1 MSAGLRKLRT
11 VLDAVAGGICSAP
24 LDYLP
29 DMTDLTA
36 QTQKADVL
44 LEALPYMQGFRGC
57 TFLIKVGGS
66 AMEDP
71 VVVDQFLRD
80 VVFLEAVGI
89 NPVIVHGGGKAISKA
104 MQESGLEARFVNGMR
119 VTDEETIK
127 IVEETLARV
136 INPEIVSKINA
147 FGGKAVGIPGTEVFQ
162 GQRMKAEL
170 GWVGEVTDCRLG
182 LIQAAVAGEF
192 VPVVSPVARDV
203 ATGRTLNVNADLA
216 ACALATRLKA
226 TKLIFLSD
234 VRGVMRDPKDDS
246 TLIPSLDEASIA
258 ALKAEGIISG
268 GMIPKVDSSLASLR
282 GGVGKVH
289 LIDGRIPHAL
299 ILEIFTDRG
308 IGTEIHL

>member
-1 MSAGLRKLRT
+1 MRG
-11 VLDAVAGGICSAP
+11 DAYPATFP
-24 LDYLP
+24 LP
-29 DMTDLTA
+29 PMTDLES
-36 QTQKADVL
+36 QTRKADVL

-71 VVVDQFLRD
+71 AVVDTFLKD

-104 MQESGLEARFVNGMR
+104 MQESGLEAKFINGMR

-127 IVEETLARV
+127 IVEQTLARV
-136 INPEIVSKINA
+136 INPEIVNKINA
-147 FGGKAVGIPGTEVFQ
+147 FGGKAVGIPGTEVFT
-162 GQRMKAEL
+162 GEKMKAEL
-170 GWVGEVTDCRLG
+170 GWVGEVTGCKLG

-192 VPVVSPVARDV
+192 VPVVSPVAREN
-203 ATGRTLNVNADLA
+203 ASGKTLNVNADLA
-216 ACALATRLKA
+216 ACALATGLKA

-234 VRGVMRDPKDDS
+234 VRGVMRDHKDES
-246 TLIPSLDEASIA
+246 TLIPSLDAAAIE
-258 ALKAEGIISG
+258 ALKKDGIISG
-268 GMIPKVDSSLASLR
+268 GMIPKVDSSLESLR

-299 ILEIFTDRG
+299 ILEIFTDVG

>member
-1 MSAGLRKLRT
+1 
-11 VLDAVAGGICSAP
+11 
-24 LDYLP
+24 
-29 DMTDLTA
+29 MTDLQS
-36 QTQKADVL
+36 QTRKADVL

-71 VVVDQFLRD
+71 AVVNTFLKD

-104 MQESGLEARFVNGMR
+104 MQESGLEAKFINGMR

-127 IVEETLARV
+127 IVEQTLARV
-136 INPEIVSKINA
+136 INPEIVDKINA
-147 FGGKAVGIPGTEVFQ
+147 FGGKAVGVPGTEVFT
-162 GQRMKAEL
+162 GEKMKAEL
-170 GWVGEVTDCRLG
+170 GWVGEVTGCKLG

-192 VPVVSPVARDV
+192 VPVVSPVAREN
-203 ATGRTLNVNADLA
+203 ASGKTLNVNADLA
-216 ACALATRLKA
+216 ACALATGLQA

-234 VRGVMRDPKDDS
+234 VRGVMRDPKDES
-246 TLIPSLDEASIA
+246 TLIPSLNPA
-258 ALKAEGIISG
+258 AIEQLKKDGIISG
-268 GMIPKVDSSLASLR
+268 GMIPKVDSALESLR

-299 ILEIFTDRG
+299 ILEIFTDVG

>member
-1 MSAGLRKLRT
+1 
-11 VLDAVAGGICSAP
+11 
-24 LDYLP
+24 
-29 DMTDLTA
+29 MTDLQS
-36 QTQKADVL
+36 QTHKADVL

-71 VVVDQFLRD
+71 AVVNTFLKD

-89 NPVIVHGGGKAISKA
+89 NPVIGPGGGKAISKA
-104 MQESGLEARFVNGMR
+104 MQESGLEAKFINGMR

-127 IVEETLARV
+127 IVEQTLARV
-136 INPEIVSKINA
+136 INPEIVDKINT
-147 FGGKAVGIPGTEVFQ
+147 FGGKAVGVPGTEVFM
-162 GQRMKAEL
+162 GEKMKAEL
-170 GWVGEVTDCRLG
+170 GWVGEVTGCKLG
-182 LIQAAVAGEF
+182 LIQAAVSGEF
-192 VPVVSPVARDV
+192 VPVVSPVARET
-203 ATGRTLNVNADLA
+203 ASGKTLNVNADLA

-234 VRGVMRDPKDDS
+234 VRGVMRDPKDES
-246 TLIPSLDEASIA
+246 TLIPSLNPA
-258 ALKAEGIISG
+258 AIEQLKKDSIISG
-268 GMIPKVDSSLASLR
+268 GMIPKVDSSLESLR

-299 ILEIFTDRG
+299 ILEIFTDVG

>member
-1 MSAGLRKLRT
+1 LNTSQ
-11 VLDAVAGGICSAP
+11 P
-24 LDYLP
+24 
-29 DMTDLTA
+29 TA
-36 QTQKADVL
+36 KAAVL
-44 LEALPYMQGFRGC
+44 LEALPYMQAYRGC

-71 VVVDQFLRD
+71 SVVDTFLKD

-104 MQESGLEARFVNGMR
+104 MQESGLEARFINGMR

-127 IVEETLARV
+127 IVEQTLARI
-136 INPEIVSKINA
+136 INPEIVTKINA
-147 FGGKAVGIPGTEVFQ
+147 FGGKAVGVPGTEVFL
-162 GQRMKAEL
+162 GEKMKGDL
-170 GWVGEVTDCRLG
+170 GWVGEVNDCKLG

-192 VPVVSPVARDV
+192 VPVVSPVAREPES
-203 ATGRTLNVNADLA
+203 GRTLNVNADLA
-216 ACALATRLKA
+216 ACALATRLQA

-234 VRGVMRDPKDDS
+234 VRGVLRDPKDES
-246 TLIPSLDEASIA
+246 TLIPSLNPAYITD
-258 ALKAEGIISG
+258 LKNQGIISG

-299 ILEIFTDRG
+299 ILEIFTDIG
-308 IGTEIHL
+308 IGTEITL

>member
-1 MSAGLRKLRT
+1 MNESQIK
-11 VLDAVAGGICSAP
+11 
-24 LDYLP
+24 
-29 DMTDLTA
+29 
-36 QTQKADVL
+36 KADVL

-71 VVVDQFLRD
+71 AVVDTFLKD

-104 MQESGLEARFVNGMR
+104 MKDSGLEAKFINGMR

-127 IVEETLARV
+127 IVEQTLARV
-136 INPEIVSKINA
+136 INPEIVNKINA
-147 FGGKAVGIPGTEVFQ
+147 FGGKAVGVPGTEVFT
-162 GQRMKAEL
+162 GEKMKGDL
-170 GWVGEVTDCRLG
+170 GWVGEVNDCKLG

-192 VPVVSPVARDV
+192 VPVVSPVAREMES
-203 ATGRTLNVNADLA
+203 GKTLNVNADLA

-234 VRGVMRDPKDDS
+234 VRGVMRDFKDDS
-246 TLIPSLDEASIA
+246 TLIPSLNPA
-258 ALKAEGIISG
+258 AIEDLKKEGIISG
-268 GMIPKVDSSLASLR
+268 GMIPKVDSSLESLR

-299 ILEIFTDRG
+299 ILEIFTDVG

>member
-1 MSAGLRKLRT
+1 MTPITDPILKAP
-11 VLDAVAGGICSAP
+11 VLI
-24 LDYLP
+24 
-29 DMTDLTA
+29 
-36 QTQKADVL
+36 
-44 LEALPYMQGFRGC
+44 EALPYMQSFRGC

-71 VVVDQFLRD
+71 ALVDRFLRD

-104 MQESGLEARFVNGMR
+104 MTDAGLQARFVNGMR

-136 INPEIVSKINA
+136 INPEIVTKINA
-147 FGGKAVGIPGTEVFQ
+147 FGGKAVGVPGTEVFT
-162 GQRMKAEL
+162 GEKMKGDL
-170 GWVGEVTDCRLG
+170 GWVGEVTDCKLG

-192 VPVVSPVARDV
+192 VPVVSPVAREL
-203 ATGRTLNVNADLA
+203 ASGKTLNVNADLA
-216 ACALATRLKA
+216 ACAMATSLKA

-234 VRGVMRDPKDDS
+234 VLGVMRDPKDS
-246 TLIPSLDEASIA
+246 TTLIPSLDPDGIQK
-258 ALKAEGIISG
+258 LKSDGIISG
-268 GMIPKVDSSLASLR
+268 GMIPKVDSSLESLR

-299 ILEIFTDRG
+299 ILEIFTDIG

>member
-1 MSAGLRKLRT
+1 
-11 VLDAVAGGICSAP
+11 
-24 LDYLP
+24 
-29 DMTDLTA
+29 MTDLDS
-36 QTQKADVL
+36 QTRKADVL

-71 VVVDQFLRD
+71 AVVNTFLKD

-104 MQESGLEARFVNGMR
+104 MQESGLEAKFINGMR

-127 IVEETLARV
+127 IVEQTLARV
-136 INPEIVSKINA
+136 INPEIVDKINA
-147 FGGKAVGIPGTEVFQ
+147 FGGKAVGVPGTEVFT
-162 GQRMKAEL
+162 GEKMKAEL
-170 GWVGEVTDCRLG
+170 GWVGEVTGCKLG

-192 VPVVSPVARDV
+192 VPVVSPVAREN
-203 ATGRTLNVNADLA
+203 ASGKTLNVNADLA

-234 VRGVMRDPKDDS
+234 VRGVMRDPKDES
-246 TLIPSLDEASIA
+246 TLIPSLDPAAID
-258 ALKAEGIISG
+258 ALKKEGIISG
-268 GMIPKVDSSLASLR
+268 GMIPKVDSSLESLR

-299 ILEIFTDRG
+299 ILEIFTDVG

>member
-1 MSAGLRKLRT
+1 
-11 VLDAVAGGICSAP
+11 
-24 LDYLP
+24 
-29 DMTDLTA
+29 MTPITDPI
-36 QTQKADVL
+36 QKAPVL
-44 LEALPYMQGFRGC
+44 VEALPYMQSFRGC

-71 VVVDQFLRD
+71 ALVDRFLRD

-104 MQESGLEARFVNGMR
+104 MTDAGLQARFVNGMR

-127 IVEETLARV
+127 IVEDTLARV
-136 INPEIVSKINA
+136 INPEIVSKINL
-147 FGGKAVGIPGTEVFQ
+147 FGGKAVGVPGTEVFT
-162 GQRMKAEL
+162 GEKMKGDL
-170 GWVGEVTDCRLG
+170 GWVGEVTDCKLG

-192 VPVVSPVARDV
+192 VPVVSPVAREL
-203 ATGRTLNVNADLA
+203 ASGKTLNVNADLA

-234 VRGVMRDPKDDS
+234 VLGVMRDPKDS
-246 TLIPSLDEASIA
+246 TTLIPSLDPEGIQK
-258 ALKAEGIISG
+258 LKSEGIISG
-268 GMIPKVDSSLASLR
+268 GMIPKVDSSLESLR

-299 ILEIFTDRG
+299 ILEIFTDIG

>member
-1 MSAGLRKLRT
+1 
-11 VLDAVAGGICSAP
+11 
-24 LDYLP
+24 
-29 DMTDLTA
+29 MTDLDS
-36 QTQKADVL
+36 QTRKADVL

-71 VVVDQFLRD
+71 AVVNTFLKD

-104 MQESGLEARFVNGMR
+104 MQESGLEAKFINGMR

-127 IVEETLARV
+127 IVEQTLARV
-136 INPEIVSKINA
+136 INPEIVDKLNA
-147 FGGKAVGIPGTEVFQ
+147 FGGKAVGVPGTEVFT
-162 GQRMKAEL
+162 GEKMKAEL
-170 GWVGEVTDCRLG
+170 GWVGEVTGCKLG

-192 VPVVSPVARDV
+192 VPVVSPVARENDS
-203 ATGRTLNVNADLA
+203 GKTLNVNADLA

-234 VRGVMRDPKDDS
+234 VRGVMRDPKDES
-246 TLIPSLDEASIA
+246 TLIPSLDPAAID
-258 ALKAEGIISG
+258 ALKKEGIISG
-268 GMIPKVDSSLASLR
+268 GMIPKVDSSLESLR

-299 ILEIFTDRG
+299 ILEIFTDVG

>member
-1 MSAGLRKLRT
+1 MSILE
-11 VLDAVAGGICSAP
+11 S
-24 LDYLP
+24 
-29 DMTDLTA
+29 
-36 QTQKADVL
+36 QTRKADVL

-71 VVVDQFLRD
+71 AVVDTFLRD

-104 MQESGLEARFVNGMR
+104 MKDSGLEARFVNGMR

-136 INPEIVSKINA
+136 INPEIVSKINQ
-147 FGGKAVGIPGTEVFQ
+147 FGGKAVGIPGTEVFI
-162 GQRMKAEL
+162 GEKMKAEL
-170 GWVGEVTDCRLG
+170 GWVGEVTDCKLG

-192 VPVVSPVARDV
+192 VPVVSPVAREI
-203 ATGRTLNVNADLA
+203 ASGKTLNVNADLA

-234 VRGVMRDPKDDS
+234 VRGVMRDPKDEA
-246 TLIPSLDEASIA
+246 TLIPSLDEAGIE
-258 ALKAEGIISG
+258 ALKKEGVISG
-268 GMIPKVDSSLASLR
+268 GMIPKVDSSLESLR

-299 ILEIFTDRG
+299 ILEIFTDGG

>member
-1 MSAGLRKLRT
+1 MNE
-11 VLDAVAGGICSAP
+11 
-24 LDYLP
+24 
-29 DMTDLTA
+29 
-36 QTQKADVL
+36 TQIKKADVL

-71 VVVDQFLRD
+71 AVVDTFLKD

-104 MQESGLEARFVNGMR
+104 MKDSGLEAKFINGMR

-127 IVEETLARV
+127 IVEQTLARV
-136 INPEIVSKINA
+136 INPQIVNKINA
-147 FGGKAVGIPGTEVFQ
+147 FGGKAVGVPGTEVLT
-162 GQRMKAEL
+162 GEKMKGDL
-170 GWVGEVTDCRLG
+170 GWVGEVNDCKLG

-192 VPVVSPVARDV
+192 VPVVSPVARENES
-203 ATGRTLNVNADLA
+203 GKTLNVNADLA

-234 VRGVMRDPKDDS
+234 VRGVMRDFKDES
-246 TLIPSLDEASIA
+246 TLIPSLNPA
-258 ALKAEGIISG
+258 AIEDLKKEGIISG
-268 GMIPKVDSSLASLR
+268 GMIPKVDSSLESLR

-299 ILEIFTDRG
+299 ILEIFTDVG

>member
-1 MSAGLRKLRT
+1 MS
-11 VLDAVAGGICSAP
+11 LDA
-24 LDYLP
+24 Y
-29 DMTDLTA
+29 TT
-36 QTQKADVL
+36 KAATL
-44 LEALPYMQGFRGC
+44 IEALPYMQSFRGC
-57 TFLIKVGGS
+57 TFLIKWGGS

-71 VVVDQFLRD
+71 TLVDRFLRD

-104 MQESGLEARFVNGMR
+104 MNDAGLQARFVNGMR

-127 IVEETLARV
+127 IVEDTLARV
-136 INPEIVSKINA
+136 INPEIVTKINA
-147 FGGKAVGIPGTEVFQ
+147 FGGKAVGIPGTEVFA
-162 GQRMKAEL
+162 GEKMKGEL

-192 VPVVSPVARDV
+192 VPVVSPVAREMV
-203 ATGRTLNVNADLA
+203 SGRTLNVNADLA

-234 VRGVMRDPKDDS
+234 VLGVMRDPKDES
-246 TLIPSLDEASIA
+246 TLIPSLNPA
-258 ALKAEGIISG
+258 AIDKLKADGIISG

-299 ILEIFTDRG
+299 ILEIFTDVG
-308 IGTEIHL
+308 IGTEIVL

>member
-1 MSAGLRKLRT
+1 MKL
-11 VLDAVAGGICSAP
+11 P
-24 LDYLP
+24 QQ
-29 DMTDLTA
+29 TA
-36 QTQKADVL
+36 KAAVL
-44 LEALPYMQGFRGC
+44 LEALPYMQSYRGC

-71 VVVDQFLRD
+71 AVVDTFLKD

-104 MQESGLEARFVNGMR
+104 MLDSGLEARFINGMR

-127 IVEETLARV
+127 IVEQTLARV
-136 INPEIVSKINA
+136 INPEIVNKINA
-147 FGGKAVGIPGTEVFQ
+147 FGGKAVGVPGTEVFL
-162 GQRMKAEL
+162 GDKMKGDL
-170 GWVGEVTDCRLG
+170 GWVGEVTDCKLG

-192 VPVVSPVARDV
+192 VPVVSPVARELES
-203 ATGRTLNVNADLA
+203 GKTLNVNADLA

-234 VRGVMRDPKDDS
+234 VRGVLRDPADES
-246 TLIPSLDEASIA
+246 TLIPSLNPAYITD
-258 ALKAEGIISG
+258 LKNQGIISG

-299 ILEIFTDRG
+299 ILEIFTDIG
-308 IGTEIHL
+308 IGTEITL

>member
-1 MSAGLRKLRT
+1 
-11 VLDAVAGGICSAP
+11 
-24 LDYLP
+24 
-29 DMTDLTA
+29 MTDLQP
-36 QTQKADVL
+36 QTHKADVL

-71 VVVDQFLRD
+71 VVVNTFLKD

-104 MQESGLEARFVNGMR
+104 MQESGLEAKFINGMR

-127 IVEETLARV
+127 IVEQTLARV
-136 INPEIVSKINA
+136 INPEIVDKINT
-147 FGGKAVGIPGTEVFQ
+147 FGGKAVGVPGTEVFM
-162 GQRMKAEL
+162 GEKMKAEL
-170 GWVGEVTDCRLG
+170 GWVGEVTGCKLG
-182 LIQAAVAGEF
+182 LIQAAVSGEF
-192 VPVVSPVARDV
+192 VPVVSPVARET
-203 ATGRTLNVNADLA
+203 ASGKTLNVNADLA

-234 VRGVMRDPKDDS
+234 VRGVMRDPKDES
-246 TLIPSLDEASIA
+246 TLIPSLNPA
-258 ALKAEGIISG
+258 AIEQLKKDSIISG
-268 GMIPKVDSSLASLR
+268 GMIPKVDSSLESLR

-299 ILEIFTDRG
+299 ILEIFTDVG

>member
-1 MSAGLRKLRT
+1 MSHLE
-11 VLDAVAGGICSAP
+11 S
-24 LDYLP
+24 
-29 DMTDLTA
+29 
-36 QTQKADVL
+36 QTRKADVL

-71 VVVDQFLRD
+71 AVVDTFLKD

-104 MQESGLEARFVNGMR
+104 MQESGLEAKFINGMR

-127 IVEETLARV
+127 IVEQTLARV
-136 INPEIVSKINA
+136 INPEIVEKLNA
-147 FGGKAVGIPGTEVFQ
+147 FGGKAVGIPGTEVFT
-162 GQRMKAEL
+162 GEKMKAEL
-170 GWVGEVTDCRLG
+170 GWVGEVTGCKLG

-192 VPVVSPVARDV
+192 VPVVSPVAREN
-203 ATGRTLNVNADLA
+203 ASGKTLNVNADLA

-234 VRGVMRDPKDDS
+234 VRGVMRDPKDES
-246 TLIPSLDEASIA
+246 TLIPSLDAA
-258 ALKAEGIISG
+258 AVDALKKEGIISG
-268 GMIPKVDSSLASLR
+268 GMIPKMDSSLESLR

-299 ILEIFTDRG
+299 ILEIFTDVG

>member
-1 MSAGLRKLRT
+1 MQDQIR
-11 VLDAVAGGICSAP
+11 
-24 LDYLP
+24 
-29 DMTDLTA
+29 
-36 QTQKADVL
+36 KADVL
-44 LEALPYMQGFRGC
+44 LEALPYMQSFRGC

-71 VVVDQFLRD
+71 TLVEQLLRD

-104 MQESGLEARFVNGMR
+104 MEEAGLKANFIGGMR
-119 VTDEETIK
+119 VTDADTIR

-136 INPEIVSKINA
+136 INPEIVSRINH
-147 FGGKAVGIPGTEVFQ
+147 FGGKAVGVPGTEVFLGEKMPGKDPAT
-162 GQRMKAEL
+162 GQLVDL
-170 GWVGEVTDCRLG
+170 GFVGLVTDCKLG

-192 VPVVSPVARDV
+192 VPVVSPVARENNS
-203 ATGRTLNVNADLA
+203 GSTLNVNADLA

-226 TKLIFLSD
+226 AKLIFLSD
-234 VRGVMRDPKDDS
+234 VLGVMKDPKDPA
-246 TLIPSLDEASIA
+246 TLIPTLDPIEIDR
-258 ALKAEGIISG
+258 LKRDGIISG

-299 ILEIFTDRG
+299 ILEIFTDVG

>member
-1 MSAGLRKLRT
+1 
-11 VLDAVAGGICSAP
+11 
-24 LDYLP
+24 
-29 DMTDLTA
+29 
-36 QTQKADVL
+36 
-44 LEALPYMQGFRGC
+44 MQSFRGS

-66 AMEDP
+66 AMEEP
-71 VVVDQFLRD
+71 AVVEQFLRD

-104 MQESGLEARFVNGMR
+104 MQESGLEARFINGMR

-136 INPEIVSKINA
+136 INPGIVQNINQR
-147 FGGKAVGIPGTEVFQ
+147 GGKAVGIPGTEVF
-162 GQRMKAEL
+162 GGRRMVGDL
-170 GWVGEVTDCRLG
+170 GWVGEVEHCRTG
-182 LIQAAVAGEF
+182 LVQAAVAGEF
-192 VPVVSPVARDV
+192 VPVVSPVARDI
-203 ATGRTLNVNADLA
+203 ATGKTLNVNADLA
-216 ACALATRLKA
+216 ACALATELKA
-226 TKLIFLSD
+226 AKLIFLSD

-246 TLIPSLDEASIA
+246 TLISTLDEAAISD
-258 ALKAEGIISG
+258 LKAQGVISG

-299 ILEIFTDRG
+299 ILEIFTRSG

>member
-1 MSAGLRKLRT
+1 MSLAQQ
-11 VLDAVAGGICSAP
+11 
-24 LDYLP
+24 
-29 DMTDLTA
+29 TA
-36 QTQKADVL
+36 KAAVL
-44 LEALPYMQGFRGC
+44 LEALPYMQAYRGC

-71 VVVDQFLRD
+71 AVVDTFLKD

-104 MQESGLEARFVNGMR
+104 MQDSGLEARFINGMR

-127 IVEETLARV
+127 IVEQTLARI
-136 INPEIVSKINA
+136 INPNIVNKLNS
-147 FGGKAVGIPGTEVFQ
+147 FGGKAVGIPGTEVFL
-162 GQRMKAEL
+162 GDKMKGDL
-170 GWVGEVTDCRLG
+170 GWVGEVNDCKLG

-192 VPVVSPVARDV
+192 VPVVSPVAREV
-203 ATGRTLNVNADLA
+203 ESGRTLNVNADLA

-226 TKLIFLSD
+226 SKLIFLSD
-234 VRGVMRDPKDDS
+234 VRGVLRDPKDES
-246 TLIPSLDEASIA
+246 TLIPSLNPAYITD
-258 ALKAEGIISG
+258 LKAQGVISG

-299 ILEIFTDRG
+299 ILEIFTDIG
-308 IGTEIHL
+308 IGTEITL

>member
-1 MSAGLRKLRT
+1 
-11 VLDAVAGGICSAP
+11 
-24 LDYLP
+24 
-29 DMTDLTA
+29 MTPITDPI
-36 QTQKADVL
+36 QKAPVL
-44 LEALPYMQGFRGC
+44 IEALPYMQSFRGC

-71 VVVDQFLRD
+71 ALVDRFLRD

-104 MQESGLEARFVNGMR
+104 MTDAGLQARFVNGMR

-127 IVEETLARV
+127 IVEDTLARV
-136 INPEIVSKINA
+136 INPEIVSKINL
-147 FGGKAVGIPGTEVFQ
+147 FGGKAVGVPGTEVFT
-162 GQRMKAEL
+162 GEKMKGDL
-170 GWVGEVTDCRLG
+170 GWVGEVTDCKLG

-192 VPVVSPVARDV
+192 VPVVSPVAREL
-203 ATGRTLNVNADLA
+203 ASGKTLNVNADLA

-234 VRGVMRDPKDDS
+234 VLGVMRDPKDS
-246 TLIPSLDEASIA
+246 TTLIPSLDPEGIQK
-258 ALKAEGIISG
+258 LKSDGIISG
-268 GMIPKVDSSLASLR
+268 GMIPKVDSSLESLR

-299 ILEIFTDRG
+299 ILEIFTDIG

>member
-1 MSAGLRKLRT
+1 MNDQIK
-11 VLDAVAGGICSAP
+11 
-24 LDYLP
+24 
-29 DMTDLTA
+29 
-36 QTQKADVL
+36 KADVL

-71 VVVDQFLRD
+71 AVVDTFLKD

-104 MQESGLEARFVNGMR
+104 MKDSGLEAKFINGMR

-127 IVEETLARV
+127 IVEQTLARI
-136 INPEIVSKINA
+136 INPEIVNKIND
-147 FGGKAVGIPGTEVFQ
+147 FGGKAVGVPGTEVFT
-162 GQRMKAEL
+162 GEKMKGDL
-170 GWVGEVTDCRLG
+170 GWVGEVNDCKLG

-192 VPVVSPVARDV
+192 VPVVSPVAREL
-203 ATGRTLNVNADLA
+203 ASGKTLNVNADLA

-246 TLIPSLDEASIA
+246 TLIPSLDPA
-258 ALKAEGIISG
+258 AIEGLKKEGIISG
-268 GMIPKVDSSLASLR
+268 GMIPKVDSSLESLR

-299 ILEIFTDRG
+299 ILEIFTDVG

>member
-1 MSAGLRKLRT
+1 
-11 VLDAVAGGICSAP
+11 
-24 LDYLP
+24 
-29 DMTDLTA
+29 MTDLDS
-36 QTQKADVL
+36 QTRKADVL

-71 VVVDQFLRD
+71 AVVNTFLKD

-104 MQESGLEARFVNGMR
+104 MQESGLEAKFINGMR

-127 IVEETLARV
+127 IVEQTLARV
-136 INPEIVSKINA
+136 INPEIVDKIND
-147 FGGKAVGIPGTEVFQ
+147 FGGKAVGVPGTEVFT
-162 GQRMKAEL
+162 GEKMKAEL
-170 GWVGEVTDCRLG
+170 GWVGEVTGCKLG

-192 VPVVSPVARDV
+192 VPVVSPVAREN
-203 ATGRTLNVNADLA
+203 ASGKTLNVNADLA
-216 ACALATRLKA
+216 ACALATRLQA

-234 VRGVMRDPKDDS
+234 VRGVMRDPKDES
-246 TLIPSLDEASIA
+246 TLIPSLDPAAID
-258 ALKAEGIISG
+258 ALKKEGIISG
-268 GMIPKVDSSLASLR
+268 GMIPKVDSSLESLR

-299 ILEIFTDRG
+299 ILEIFTDVG

>member
-1 MSAGLRKLRT
+1 MNDPIK
-11 VLDAVAGGICSAP
+11 
-24 LDYLP
+24 
-29 DMTDLTA
+29 
-36 QTQKADVL
+36 KADVL

-71 VVVDQFLRD
+71 AVVDTFLKD

-104 MQESGLEARFVNGMR
+104 MKDSGLEAKFINGMR

-127 IVEETLARV
+127 IVEQTLARI
-136 INPEIVSKINA
+136 INPEIVNKIND
-147 FGGKAVGIPGTEVFQ
+147 FGGKAVGVPGTEVFA
-162 GQRMKAEL
+162 GEKMKGDL
-170 GWVGEVTDCRLG
+170 GWVGEVTDCKLG

-192 VPVVSPVARDV
+192 VPVVSPVAREL
-203 ATGRTLNVNADLA
+203 ASGKTLNVNADLA

-246 TLIPSLDEASIA
+246 TLIPSLDPA
-258 ALKAEGIISG
+258 AIEGLKKEGIISG
-268 GMIPKVDSSLASLR
+268 GMIPKVDSSLESLR

-299 ILEIFTDRG
+299 ILEIFTDVG

>member
-1 MSAGLRKLRT
+1 
-11 VLDAVAGGICSAP
+11 
-24 LDYLP
+24 
-29 DMTDLTA
+29 MTDLDS
-36 QTQKADVL
+36 QTRKADVL

-71 VVVDQFLRD
+71 AVVNTFLKD

-104 MQESGLEARFVNGMR
+104 MQESGLEAKFINGMR

-127 IVEETLARV
+127 IVEQTLARV
-136 INPEIVSKINA
+136 INPEIVDKLNA
-147 FGGKAVGIPGTEVFQ
+147 FGGKAVGVPGTEVFT
-162 GQRMKAEL
+162 GEKMKAEL
-170 GWVGEVTDCRLG
+170 GWVGEVTGCKLG

-192 VPVVSPVARDV
+192 VPVVSPVARENDS
-203 ATGRTLNVNADLA
+203 GKTLNVNADLA

-234 VRGVMRDPKDDS
+234 VRGVMRDPKDES
-246 TLIPSLDEASIA
+246 TLIPSLDPAAID
-258 ALKAEGIISG
+258 ALKKEGIING
-268 GMIPKVDSSLASLR
+268 GMIPKVDSSLESLR

-299 ILEIFTDRG
+299 ILEIFTDVG

>member
-1 MSAGLRKLRT
+1 MS
-11 VLDAVAGGICSAP
+11 LDSS
-24 LDYLP
+24 
-29 DMTDLTA
+29 TT
-36 QTQKADVL
+36 KAATL
-44 LEALPYMQGFRGC
+44 IEALPYMQNFRGC

-66 AMEDP
+66 AMEDATL
-71 VVVDQFLRD
+71 VDRFLRD

-104 MQESGLEARFVNGMR
+104 MIDAGLEARFVNGMR

-127 IVEETLARV
+127 IVEDTLARV

-147 FGGKAVGIPGTEVFQ
+147 FGGKAVGVPGTEVFA
-162 GQRMKAEL
+162 GEKMKGEL

-182 LIQAAVAGEF
+182 LIQAAVSGEF
-192 VPVVSPVARDV
+192 VPVVSPVARET
-203 ATGRTLNVNADLA
+203 ASGRTLNVNADLA

-234 VRGVMRDPKDDS
+234 VLGVMRDPKDS
-246 TLIPSLDEASIA
+246 GTLIPSLDPAGIDK
-258 ALKAEGIISG
+258 LKTDGIISG
-268 GMIPKVDSSLASLR
+268 GMIPKVDSALESLR

-299 ILEIFTDRG
+299 ILEIFTDVG